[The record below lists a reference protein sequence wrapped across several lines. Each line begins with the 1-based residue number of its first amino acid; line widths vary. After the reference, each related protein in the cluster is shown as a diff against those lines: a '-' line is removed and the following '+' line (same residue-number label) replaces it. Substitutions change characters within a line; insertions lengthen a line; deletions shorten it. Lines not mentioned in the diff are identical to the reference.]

1 MGDDDNPTANIRVND
16 RGLSNIEWES
26 EELDSVEESEE
37 GDDRLGSNGG
47 QFPSFTMSKK
57 MADFP

>member
-1 MGDDDNPTANIRVND
+1 
-16 RGLSNIEWES
+16 
-26 EELDSVEESEE
+26 VEESEE